1 MKQRRWVVSWH
12 HSQGKGRIGTTWA
25 WTPGLAGPLDVT
37 EPDHPILKREGG
49 PKGVLSIL
57 ALGLWAPRPLLLSI
71 HWRLVSPQKIT
82 VLIGK
87 PFSARPVLE
96 RLRAENKSAVSFS
109 LGLSSPIP
117 VPLASPGT
125 PGEAP

>member
-1 MKQRRWVVSWH
+1 MDPRT
-12 HSQGKGRIGTTWA
+12 G
-25 WTPGLAGPLDVT
+25 LDVT
-37 EPDHPILKREGG
+37 EPDHPVLKQEGG

-57 ALGLWAPRPLLLSI
+57 VLGLWAPRPPLLST

-109 LGLSSPIP
+109 LGLSSPVP
-117 VPLASPGT
+117 VPLASSGAL
-125 PGEAP
+125 GEAP